1 MHRNAAQMSWKLWE
15 MLHFQTLTSIQT
27 LFFIFLFFFIFRF
40 LRCWNSICWNFL
52 FKRWDIKMRKRADLV
67 YCYSKITVL
76 LYQLTEKSIQSGD
89 ITQKKVSVL
98 FGVKCRLFHF
108 CALPSTDAHHQHTP
122 SPLPSPSPLPGGIS
136 GPVWEWLWGAT
147 VGIWQRPW
155 FGEPPHAE
163 PHSAAS
169 ALWGWEVS
177 VSHTTQ
183 WPPQRRLQAPA
194 HSCRD
199 LGAAQ
204 VREGPG

>member
-1 MHRNAAQMSWKLWE
+1 MNKIIFGLLLLWITFS
-15 MLHFQTLTSIQT
+15 FQQAIEKWHKQKKKNNKKK
-27 LFFIFLFFFIFRF
+27 I
-40 LRCWNSICWNFL
+40 LRHSCATFS
-52 FKRWDIKMRKRADLV
+52 R
-67 YCYSKITVL
+67 
-76 LYQLTEKSIQSGD
+76 SGD
-89 ITQKKVSVL
+89 VNAQKVSVL
-98 FGVKCRLFHF
+98 FGVKCRLIHLS
-108 CALPSTDAHHQHTP
+108 AQYIHTPTTTTTTTP
-122 SPLPSPSPLPGGIS
+122 SPSLLPGGIS
-136 GPVWEWLWGAT
+136 GPVWEWLWSAT

-204 VREGPG
+204 VRGGPG